1 MDMVQKVRK
10 GFSSASVELTDAVNK
25 NKNITIDVGQVM
37 FKPTVTISSD
47 VMRQYEARNNSSNK
61 KWFVSEVEDGG
72 RKGIKFPYEY
82 KTKNYVNALQ
92 WLIGLEIFL
101 LVKDPSRVF
110 FTTDHPNG
118 AH

>member
-1 MDMVQKVRK
+1 
-10 GFSSASVELTDAVNK
+10 
-25 NKNITIDVGQVM
+25 M
-37 FKPTVTISSD
+37 FKPTITISSD

-72 RKGIKFPYEY
+72 GGIVPYEY
-82 KTKNYVNALQ
+82 KAKNYVNALQ

-110 FTTDHPNG
+110 LQQIIQMEPLLLVIQIYFVF
-118 AH
+118 